1 MAPSAL
7 PLRGGLAP
15 SSALHPYA
23 GAPHEHGFAML
34 GAPGDFLMRRKSPK
48 THQEPPG
55 SWTSGT
61 RGWTPLDSPAF
72 CPSGIVRGNLSPQ
85 ASSNLR
91 HLPCHGLTAGSV
103 TSANLREK
111 KRPVCPQTQ
120 VANRSGSVSEA
131 LFGGCGNAA
140 GGTTCPPQGVQGH
153 SPGTP
158 LVPFVVKRKEPRV
171 WAG

>member
-1 MAPSAL
+1 MFVPLFPFPVPIQHGSNTNYRPAPPA
-7 PLRGGLAP
+7 AP
-15 SSALHPYA
+15 RSES
-23 GAPHEHGFAML
+23 
-34 GAPGDFLMRRKSPK
+34 RKCDLCKS
-48 THQEPPG
+48 
-55 SWTSGT
+55 
-61 RGWTPLDSPAF
+61 R
-72 CPSGIVRGNLSPQ
+72 
-85 ASSNLR
+85 
-91 HLPCHGLTAGSV
+91 
-103 TSANLREK
+103 REK
-111 KRPVCPQTQ
+111 KTDSSTCLK